1 MYVGKEI
8 ITKFGEREILTN
20 FGQRNLNKWYL
31 SNTKEIS
38 FSAEEIS
45 KWKEKIYKKH
55 CKI

>member
-8 ITKFGEREILTN
+8 ITNFGEREILTN
-20 FGQRNLNKWYL
+20 FCQRNLNKWYL